1 MRMTRQLLIDA
12 YGEGNVQDYSR
23 LVREYERL
31 ARMGGLKLSQRRLRR
46 LSHNVPM
53 TETTLSI
60 DEAIKLAEAIAIY
73 VELVKDAGDT
83 SPHQS
88 LSNKFTQLV
97 LQIPLGRS
105 TDAEERANILTLS
118 IDENA
123 GIEIL
128 STSNDY

>member
-1 MRMTRQLLIDA
+1 M
-12 YGEGNVQDYSR
+12 
-23 LVREYERL
+23 
-31 ARMGGLKLSQRRLRR
+31 RR

-83 SPHQS
+83 SPHLES

-123 GIEIL
+123 GIEIPL
-128 STSNDY
+128 NLK